1 VPQLPQRKVIDSGML
16 QSPELHR
23 YLSASTSNYAV
34 LPDFVSIEAYKIGSI
49 DRILERWEVLSQF
62 PKQVIVLKG
71 TSKICGLRG
80 RPSGLQRRLID
91 DKQTAG
97 FGAFCAG
104 LKLARAGDVRYG
116 RELMHLGA
124 AAKEE
129 IDKLSAVVPAV
140 LATRRA
146 LVSGYTEGERR
157 AIRAGK
163 TPPESLKA
171 KVVRNVFELA
181 AVVYRGHP
189 SVTSI
194 PSSLEDLSNR
204 YIFRYTLAVHVWL
217 LDWVFDG
224 CMDGSNADRIRN
236 DFVDLHVAAYATY
249 FDGPM
254 TADEKLSRIYEA
266 ARDLLIGIR
275 APAPTV

>member
-1 VPQLPQRKVIDSGML
+1 ML
-16 QSPELHR
+16 QSPVLHR
-23 YLSASTSNYAV
+23 YLSASASNYAV

-49 DRILERWEVLSQF
+49 DRILERWEVLSRF

-80 RPSGLQRRLID
+80 RASGLQRRLID

-97 FGAFCAG
+97 FGGFCAG

-116 RELMHLGA
+116 HELMRLGV
-124 AAKEE
+124 AAKVE
-129 IDKLSAVVPAV
+129 IDKLSAVVPAII
-140 LATRRA
+140 ATRRA

-157 AIRAGK
+157 AIRVGK
-163 TPPESLKA
+163 TPSESLKA
-171 KVVRNVFELA
+171 KIVRNVLELA
-181 AVVYRGHP
+181 ALVYRGHP
-189 SVTSI
+189 SVTSS
-194 PSSLEDLSNR
+194 PSSLDDLSNR
-204 YIFRYTLAVHVWL
+204 YIFRYALAVHVWL

-236 DFVDLHVAAYATY
+236 DFVDLHVATYATY

-275 APAPTV
+275 APAPTMKGLTR